1 MKVFMIVLFVGM
13 SLSMMAQPIDGITKK
28 RILEERQI
36 LEYPPIREADIF
48 YEKKV
53 WRIID
58 TREKMNLGFA
68 NPEKPFFDIIKDAI
82 QKGDLQVYSV
92 EDDKFT
98 YQEPNV
104 GDILATND
112 TIRLVDLDTGD
123 EILQPIK
130 EEIDYTA
137 VKRFKIKEVWFFD
150 EATSTMRVR
159 ILGIAPLVEEHDEF
173 GNFKYEKPLFWVYYP
188 DIRATLARQA
198 LPSDYNDNQVMSWD
212 DLFQMRYF
220 SSYIT
225 KASNIRDNRLKDMY
239 SGVDLLLES
248 DKIHQEIF
256 NFEQDLWSY

>member
-1 MKVFMIVLFVGM
+1 MIVFFVGM
-13 SLSMMAQPIDGITKK
+13 SLSMMAQPVDGVTKK
-28 RILEERQI
+28 RILEERRV
-36 LEYPPIREADIF
+36 LEYPPIREADLM

-58 TREKMNLGFA
+58 TREKMNLGFV
-68 NPEKPFFDIIKDAI
+68 NPQRPLFDIITEAI
-82 QKGDLQVYSV
+82 KNENLTVYSA

-98 YQEPNV
+98 YSEPNV
-104 GDILATND
+104 NDILATKD
-112 TIRLVDLDTGD
+112 TVRVIDPETGV
-123 EILQPIK
+123 EILQPI
-130 EEIDYTA
+130 ENSIDYTS
-137 VKRFKIKEVWFFD
+137 VKRFKIKEIWFFD

-159 ILGIAPLVEEHDEF
+159 ILGIAPLVEERDEF

-188 DIRATLARQA
+188 DIRDALARNA
-198 LPSDYNDNQVMSWD
+198 LPNDYNDSQVMSWD

-225 KASNIRDNRLKDMY
+225 KASNVRDNRLKDMY
-239 SGVDLLLES
+239 SGIDLLLES

>member
-1 MKVFMIVLFVGM
+1 MIVFFVGM
-13 SLSMMAQPIDGITKK
+13 SLSMFAQPINGVTKK
-28 RILEERQI
+28 RILEERRV
-36 LEYPPIREADIF
+36 LEYPSIREADLM

-68 NPEKPFFDIIKDAI
+68 NPQNPLFDIITRAI
-82 QKGDLQVYSV
+82 KNDNLKVYSA

-98 YQEPNV
+98 YSEPNV
-104 GDILATND
+104 NDILASKD
-112 TIRLVDLDTGD
+112 TIRLIHPETGA
-123 EILQPIK
+123 EILQPI
-130 EEIDYTA
+130 ENYIDYTS
-137 VKRFKIKEVWFFD
+137 VKRFKIKEIWFFD

-159 ILGIAPLVEEHDEF
+159 ILGIAPLVEERDDF
-173 GNFKYEKPLFWVYYP
+173 GNFKYEKTLFWVYYP
-188 DIRATLARQA
+188 DIREALARNA
-198 LPSDYNDNQVMSWD
+198 LPSDYNDTQVMSWD

-225 KASNIRDNRLKDMY
+225 KASNIRDNRLQDLY
-239 SGVDLLLES
+239 SGIDLLLES